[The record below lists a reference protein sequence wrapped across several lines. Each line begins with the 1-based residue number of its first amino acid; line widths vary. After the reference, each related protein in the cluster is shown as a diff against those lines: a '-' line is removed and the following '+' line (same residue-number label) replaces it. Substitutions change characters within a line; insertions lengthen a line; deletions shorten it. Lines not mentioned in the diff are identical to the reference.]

1 MEPTEMYKLLN
12 NIPLEGETIPKKN
25 NLATIVV
32 ITLSAVTIG
41 YLLYQNYKLTEK
53 KKVQVEIIQIQND
66 YELD

>member
-25 NLATIVV
+25 NFATFFF

-53 KKVQVEIIQIQND
+53 KKV
-66 YELD
+66 

>member
-25 NLATIVV
+25 NFTTFFF

-53 KKVQVEIIQIQND
+53 KKV
-66 YELD
+66 